1 MKPTLHPLAVLIGV
15 LVLGIAVWPMLQKS
29 GSIPK
34 GTIPDGIAVIVL
46 VGGYYLYKR
55 WYESE
60 RGSVASNDRHDGKD
74 KG

>member
-1 MKPTLHPLAVLIGV
+1 MKPTLHPLVVLIGV

-29 GSIPK
+29 GSVPK
-34 GTIPDGIAVIVL
+34 GTISDGIAVIVL
-46 VGGYYLYKR
+46 VGGYYLYRR

-60 RGSVASNDRHDGKD
+60 RGSVSADARRDGKD